1 MDTWKKC
8 TEQSWGSRRFTKTV
22 AEHFHASCSLKR
34 FVFSGRRVKRA
45 KLTAFPAL
53 QHCAPT
59 YRYWRRRRMQSI
71 FMNAHST
78 FSHILLLKTPPP
90 VRACSAKTLEN
101 AIFHWKNSIVFSQR
115 CPRWKAP
122 ALPWAVLTATTSIQP
137 LGYQTRLKARS
148 GWRLLF
154 KKPKITI
161 FHTCSSQCYQAGE
174 SFPLGRSQ
182 SSVSD
187 LNPSDFA
194 IYCTLL

>member
-1 MDTWKKC
+1 
-8 TEQSWGSRRFTKTV
+8 
-22 AEHFHASCSLKR
+22 
-34 FVFSGRRVKRA
+34 
-45 KLTAFPAL
+45 
-53 QHCAPT
+53 
-59 YRYWRRRRMQSI
+59 MQSI

-148 GWRLLF
+148 G
-154 KKPKITI
+154 
-161 FHTCSSQCYQAGE
+161 
-174 SFPLGRSQ
+174 
-182 SSVSD
+182 
-187 LNPSDFA
+187 
-194 IYCTLL
+194 